1 MHFAME
7 QVLTKQFR
15 ELMHQFNCSR
25 LSIITATRFVMV
37 TCRWHEETSER
48 FEGFSND
55 IQGFCT
61 MAPTVQI
68 KMSLATT
75 EIHRTISS
83 PLSGAMGR
91 LFHSRS
97 PAAIS
102 KKGIYI
108 APKTQKRIRAYYG
121 ARWAE

>member
-1 MHFAME
+1 MHFVIE

-15 ELMHQFNCSR
+15 EFMHRFNCTG
-25 LSIITATRFVMV
+25 LSIITATRYVMV
-37 TCRWHEETSER
+37 TCPWHEETSER
-48 FEGFSND
+48 FDGVLKWHSR
-55 IQGFCT
+55 ILHHG
-61 MAPTVQI
+61 PTVEI

-75 EIHRTISS
+75 EIYRTISS
-83 PLSGAMGR
+83 SLSGTMGK

-121 ARWAE
+121 AR